1 MNFIRKSFGVLTFLI
16 SSFFVFMYTQT
27 FGGVDIPA
35 KFVDSLTDKVFYG
48 LLMLG
53 CASLMALIGTMLVSK
68 VDLMENKPK
77 VFLILF
83 AITFLSFL
91 GGGDGLVARVNL
103 IV

>member
-1 MNFIRKSFGVLTFLI
+1 MNLVRNSFGVIAFLV

-27 FGGVDIPA
+27 TGGVDIPA

-53 CASLMALIGTMLVSK
+53 AASFAALVGTMMLSK
-68 VDLMENKPK
+68 VDTMENKPK

-83 AITFLSFL
+83 AITSLSFL
-91 GGGDGLVARVNL
+91 GGVYYHFVFMSPL
-103 IV
+103 